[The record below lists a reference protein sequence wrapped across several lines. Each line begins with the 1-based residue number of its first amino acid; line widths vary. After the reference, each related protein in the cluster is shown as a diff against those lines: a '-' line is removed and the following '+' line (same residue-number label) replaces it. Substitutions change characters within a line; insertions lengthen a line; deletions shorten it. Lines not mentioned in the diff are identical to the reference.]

1 MIDLLSG
8 FIHFRDLTEVKE
20 MGAVQSVEGNGRPQI
35 TETANFDFRNEHGK
49 ENDWRKV
56 PTTDTQEMSSFDN
69 GKSWLEVNRVNNK
82 SMSEIDNFWSER
94 RKNHQIEKGL
104 DVARRLENEK
114 RDVKVYNGRS

>member
-1 MIDLLSG
+1 
-8 FIHFRDLTEVKE
+8 
-20 MGAVQSVEGNGRPQI
+20 MGAVQSVEGNGRPRI
-35 TETANFDFRNEHGK
+35 TETANFDFRNEPGK
-49 ENDWRKV
+49 ENYWRKV
-56 PTTDTQEMSSFDN
+56 QTTDTQEMSSFDN

-94 RKNHQIEKGL
+94 RKSHQIEKGL